1 MGWRY
6 EPLAADLFV
15 IAAIVI
21 LVARVQIGEALF
33 TNSSG
38 EFSSNL
44 ISESAFQALFYPFL
58 TSLPDGLAT
67 IDGRSNVQTLED
79 NARIAIGPLLGII
92 MVLYSI
98 LVTTNIDDDG
108 MNSLEVDDS
117 EEGVRRRFTLWVAAI
132 ALALGITLAGGISE
146 VGEALSMPEYTKDFN
161 NDGVQDQPGSWG
173 IVEGT
178 GFEITPFFL
187 AMVLGLTLFTASVV
201 AEIVRGLSLI
211 HI

>member
-1 MGWRY
+1 MSLVGLALLRAFLRHRDRIEPRTITAPSTGFSLRRPFASLGWRY

-58 TSLPDGLAT
+58 TSLPEGLAT

-79 NARIAIGPLLGII
+79 NARIAIGPLLGIS

-132 ALALGITLAGGISE
+132 ALALGITLAGGIYE
-146 VGEALSMPEYTKDFN
+146 VGRRSQCQNTRRTSTTTVSRISQAH
-161 NDGVQDQPGSWG
+161 GG
-173 IVEGT
+173 
-178 GFEITPFFL
+178 
-187 AMVLGLTLFTASVV
+187 
-201 AEIVRGLSLI
+201 
-211 HI
+211 

>member
-1 MGWRY
+1 M
-6 EPLAADLFV
+6 
-15 IAAIVI
+15 
-21 LVARVQIGEALF
+21 
-33 TNSSG
+33 
-38 EFSSNL
+38 
-44 ISESAFQALFYPFL
+44 
-58 TSLPDGLAT
+58 
-67 IDGRSNVQTLED
+67 QTLED
-79 NARIAIGPLLGII
+79 NARIAIGPLLGIS

-132 ALALGITLAGGISE
+132 ALALGITLAGGIYE

-178 GFEITPFFL
+178 GFEITRFSWQWSGAHSL
-187 AMVLGLTLFTASVV
+187 HRIS
-201 AEIVRGLSLI
+201 RG
-211 HI
+211 